1 MRSPYST
8 GRLDVWPAFT
18 DFVTSLSLLLVLL
31 LASAPWFLLSEILAP
46 RQPQAEAVA
55 PGSGQEGSTPAEVFN
70 PARELQRRQDE
81 LSRVLPPGVQERREG
96 GGRQRIIFADQ
107 AGRGILFETERSD
120 LKPEFRNRIRPLR
133 KTLVGFL
140 TQGYLERIEV
150 EGHSDLVPFRG
161 GTEDNWSLSA
171 RRAVSVARFLMV
183 DPENRQGGT
192 IPPWLVTAKGYGEY
206 RPDGF
211 SGTPSAWQ
219 QERIPDGYG
228 GSQYRYV
235 VEGSRKKEDRA
246 RNRRIEVLLVYRW
259 PGEDEAR
266 EALP

>member
-81 LSRVLPPGVQERREG
+81 LSRVLPPGVQERREELD
-96 GGRQRIIFADQ
+96 QRIIFADQ

-140 TQGYLERIEV
+140 KQNYLKRIEV

-235 VEGSRKKEDRA
+235 VEGSLSESARA
-246 RNRRIEVLLVYRW
+246 RNRRIELLLVYRW
-259 PGEDEAR
+259 PAQDEAR
-266 EALP
+266 EAGP